1 MDSNTATAP
10 TTTSQ
15 QPASPVPSKFEDDV
29 DYITRS
35 VNAEEPSRPRVRFD
49 SPSVF
54 FKTLLARFASI
65 WTKRFILSVVAGQF
79 VSLCITC
86 MDVSTTELVKR
97 GWVLPT
103 TQTFF
108 LWVQRFVPWII
119 RPSLP

>member
-1 MDSNTATAP
+1 MDSNTVTAP

-15 QPASPVPSKFEDDV
+15 QPASPVPSKFEDKV
-29 DYITRS
+29 DSVTRS
-35 VNAEEPSRPRVRFD
+35 TNVEETSRPRVLFD

-54 FKTLLARFASI
+54 LETLLARFASI

-86 MDVSTTELVKR
+86 MDVSTTELVNR

-108 LWVQRFVPWII
+108 LWVQRFIPHII
-119 RPSLP
+119 